1 MEESEKKDV
10 VVVSTEIGVT
20 SDTGAPS
27 RKSIM
32 VNPKPAVLA
41 P

>member
-1 MEESEKKDV
+1 MLESEKKDV

-20 SDTGAPS
+20 SDVGTPY
-27 RKSIM
+27 RKSIL
-32 VNPKPAVLA
+32 VSPKPALLA